1 MWCLVD
7 TFDLI
12 LGFLKLD
19 SPSYKKTCGKY
30 LRESKVQVVSSY
42 PSAGL
47 FLFVQEM
54 DIVVV
59 T

>member
-1 MWCLVD
+1 M
-7 TFDLI
+7 
-12 LGFLKLD
+12 
-19 SPSYKKTCGKY
+19 KKQPWIFPCGKHP
-30 LRESKVQVVSSY
+30 RESKVQVASSY